1 VLRSN
6 LKALQAEFERIIPRN
21 KKQISI
27 KGPAILKFWS
37 LFDSFIKEI
46 KEEYVKK
53 IPDGGT
59 PSDNIVRA
67 MAIGRIAALEEI
79 LGEKPT
85 QP

>member
-1 VLRSN
+1 MN
-6 LKALQAEFERIIPRN
+6 LKLLQSDFQRIIPRQS
-21 KKQISI
+21 KDLT
-27 KGPAILKFWS
+27 LKSADVTSFWN
-37 LFDSFIKEI
+37 LYDSFVREI
-46 KEEYVKK
+46 KQEYVKK

-85 QP
+85 PA